1 MLRFLFNET
10 LREDDLPVGMVA
22 LDFVRAVARQPGTK
36 EGCREGD
43 CGACTVLIGEP
54 DGDGFRY
61 QAVTSCLVPVGHLHG
76 RHLVSV
82 EGLNG
87 PGLSPVQQAIVD
99 AGATQCGFCTPG
111 FVVSLTGFLLGDAPL
126 TEAEALAAIEGN
138 ICRCTGYAS
147 LVRAT
152 RVILEAV
159 KGRVPESGSRL
170 PALVAMGAVPAH
182 FLGARARLGVVPA
195 RAPAPE
201 DAAVVAGGTDVF
213 VQKAEALGKIPLR
226 LLADEPG
233 LRTIREDDDGSL
245 TIGAMATH
253 EDLLRAPALAA
264 YVPDIEPVMR
274 LVSSQLIR
282 RRATVAGNIINASP
296 IADVTILLLA
306 LGAVVG
312 LRRGGDRREL
322 ALASLYKG
330 YKKLDREPGEIIEW
344 VRIPAARRGW
354 RFHFEKVSRRRH
366 LDIASVNTAI
376 GVRMEGDVVA
386 EVTLSAGGVA
396 PIPMVLTRAA
406 AALCGR
412 PITVASARAAMAAA
426 GEEIAPISDVRGSA
440 AYKRL
445 LLQRLL
451 LAHLVVLFPAAGL
464 EESLC

>member
-10 LREDDLPVGMVA
+10 PREGDWPAGMAV
-22 LDFVRAVARQPGTK
+22 LDYVRGVARQPGTK

-43 CGACTVLIGEP
+43 CGACTVLLGEP
-54 DGDGFRY
+54 EGDGFRY
-61 QAVTSCLVPVGHLHG
+61 HAVTSCLVPVGHLHG

-87 PGLSPVQQAIVD
+87 PALSPVQQAIVE

-111 FVVSLTGFLLGDAPL
+111 FVVSLTGFLLGDTPL

-152 RVILEAV
+152 RAILDAV
-159 KGRVPESGSRL
+159 RPHVPESGVRL

-182 FLGARARLGVVPA
+182 FLDARARLGVVPP
-195 RAPAPE
+195 RAPAPD
-201 DAAVVAGGTDVF
+201 DAAVVAGGTDLF
-213 VQKAEALGKIPLR
+213 VQKAEALAAAPLR
-226 LLADEPG
+226 LLADEMLP
-233 LRTIREDDDGSL
+233 RAIREDASGDL
-245 TIGAMATH
+245 VIGAMATH
-253 EDLLRAPALAA
+253 EDLLRAPALRAF
-264 YVPDIEPVMR
+264 VPDIEPVMR

-306 LGAVVG
+306 LGAVLG
-312 LRRGGDRREL
+312 LRRGRVRREL
-322 ALASLYKG
+322 ALANLYKG
-330 YKKLDREPGEIIEW
+330 YKQLDRAPGEIIEW

-396 PIPMVLTRAA
+396 PIPMVLAGAA
-406 AALCGR
+406 AALRGR
-412 PITVASARAAMAAA
+412 PVSLASARAAMAAA

-440 AYKRL
+440 SYKRL

-451 LAHLVVLFPAAGL
+451 LAHLVEMFPAAGL
-464 EESLC
+464 EEALC